1 MIYCKGTIFFITLQS
16 INHHVF
22 RFMLSKLYYKLHSGK
37 NNKLIYLV
45 KNYLSLL
52 IPNSIFRAKLK
63 PALKSID
70 TRADKGYILKRVDY
84 YCKLT
89 PGSIVP
95 NNSPCIGKHD
105 KRWHKVY
112 WFDSREYTRWFTPSL
127 HWVFRP
133 GDINFI
139 PESPSIVK
147 SRPISEDD
155 ANANGV
161 ILKLNKVRHFI
172 FVNDPVPFRE
182 KKDIAIFR
190 GKVKDKP
197 QRVAFFEKYFSNPM
211 CNLGDISRYPEHNEW
226 HVEKMTIADHLK
238 YKFILALE
246 GNDVASNLKWV
257 MSSNSV
263 AVMPR
268 PTCET
273 WFMEGTLIP
282 NYHYI
287 EIKPDFS
294 DLEERLNHY
303 IQHPNEA
310 ESIIKHAHEYVNQF
324 KDKKRE
330 DIISLL
336 VLDKYFRMTG
346 QK

>member
-1 MIYCKGTIFFITLQS
+1 
-16 INHHVF
+16 
-22 RFMLSKLYYKLHSGK
+22 MLSKLYYKLHSGK
-37 NNKLIYLV
+37 NNKFTYLL

-52 IPNSIFRAKLK
+52 VPNSIYRHKLERK
-63 PALKSID
+63 LSEAD
-70 TRADKGYILKRVDY
+70 TRADKEYITSRVDY
-84 YCKLT
+84 YCRLQ
-89 PGSIVP
+89 PGSHLP
-95 NNSPCIGKHD
+95 ADAPCIGKRD

-112 WFDSREYTRWFTPSL
+112 WFDTRECTRWFPPTL
-127 HWVFRP
+127 KWVFRP

-139 PESPSIVK
+139 PPVPSIVK
-147 SRPISEDD
+147 SRPIAGD
-155 ANANGV
+155 NANGV

-172 FVNDPVPFRE
+172 FVNDSIPFRE
-182 KKDIAIFR
+182 KKDMAVFR

-197 QRVAFFEKYFSNPM
+197 QRVDFFEKHFHNPI
-211 CNLGDISRYPEHNEW
+211 CDLGDISRHYAEHAEW
-226 HVEKMTIADHLK
+226 HVEKMTIADHLR

-287 EIKPDFS
+287 EIKSDFS
-294 DLEERLNHY
+294 DLDERLCHY
-303 IQHPNEA
+303 MQHPEEA
-310 ESIIKHAHEYVNQF
+310 EAIIEHAHEYVEQF
-324 KDKKRE
+324 KDKERE
-330 DIISLL
+330 QLISLL
-336 VLDKYFRMTG
+336 VLDKYFKMTG

>member
-1 MIYCKGTIFFITLQS
+1 
-16 INHHVF
+16 
-22 RFMLSKLYYKLHSGK
+22 
-37 NNKLIYLV
+37 
-45 KNYLSLL
+45 
-52 IPNSIFRAKLK
+52 
-63 PALKSID
+63 
-70 TRADKGYILKRVDY
+70 
-84 YCKLT
+84 
-89 PGSIVP
+89 
-95 NNSPCIGKHD
+95 
-105 KRWHKVY
+105 
-112 WFDSREYTRWFTPSL
+112 
-127 HWVFRP
+127 
-133 GDINFI
+133 
-139 PESPSIVK
+139 
-147 SRPISEDD
+147 
-155 ANANGV
+155 
-161 ILKLNKVRHFI
+161 
-172 FVNDPVPFRE
+172 
-182 KKDIAIFR
+182 
-190 GKVKDKP
+190 
-197 QRVAFFEKYFSNPM
+197 
-211 CNLGDISRYPEHNEW
+211 
-226 HVEKMTIADHLK
+226 MTIADHLK

>member
-1 MIYCKGTIFFITLQS
+1 
-16 INHHVF
+16 
-22 RFMLSKLYYKLHSGK
+22 MLSKLYYKLHSGK
-37 NNKLIYLV
+37 NNKLAYLL

-52 IPNSIFRAKLK
+52 VPNSIYRRWLERTLREA
-63 PALKSID
+63 D
-70 TRADKGYILKRVDY
+70 TRADREYITSRVDY
-84 YCKLT
+84 YCRLQ
-89 PGSIVP
+89 PGSHLP
-95 NNSPCIGKHD
+95 ADAPCIGKRD

-112 WFDSREYTRWFTPSL
+112 WFDTRECTRWFPPTL
-127 HWVFRP
+127 KWVFRP

-139 PESPSIVK
+139 PPVPSIVK
-147 SRPISEDD
+147 SRPIAGD
-155 ANANGV
+155 NANGV

-172 FVNDPVPFRE
+172 FVNDRIPFRD
-182 KKDIAIFR
+182 KKDMAVFR

-197 QRVAFFEKYFSNPM
+197 QRVAFFEKHFSNPL
-211 CNLGDISRYPEHNEW
+211 CDLGDISRRYSEHADW

-294 DLEERLNHY
+294 DLDERLHHY
-303 IQHPNEA
+303 MQHPEEA
-310 ESIIKHAHEYVNQF
+310 EAIIEHAHEYVEQF
-324 KDKKRE
+324 KDKERE
-330 DIISLL
+330 RLISLL
-336 VLDKYFRMTG
+336 VLNKYFKMTG
-346 QK
+346 QR

>member
-1 MIYCKGTIFFITLQS
+1 
-16 INHHVF
+16 
-22 RFMLSKLYYKLHSGK
+22 MLSKLYYKLHSGK
-37 NNKLIYLV
+37 NNKFTYLL

-52 IPNSIFRAKLK
+52 VPNSLYRHKLERK
-63 PALKSID
+63 LSEAD
-70 TRADKGYILKRVDY
+70 ARADKEYITSRVDY
-84 YCKLT
+84 YCRLQ
-89 PGSIVP
+89 PGSHLP
-95 NNSPCIGKHD
+95 ADAPCIGKRD

-112 WFDSREYTRWFTPSL
+112 WFDTRECTRWFPPTL
-127 HWVFRP
+127 KWVFRP

-139 PESPSIVK
+139 PPVPSIVK
-147 SRPISEDD
+147 SRPIAGD
-155 ANANGV
+155 NANGV

-172 FVNDPVPFRE
+172 FVNDSIPFRE
-182 KKDIAIFR
+182 KKDMAVFR

-197 QRVAFFEKYFSNPM
+197 QRVDFFEKHFHNPI
-211 CNLGDISRYPEHNEW
+211 CDLGDISRHYAEHAEW
-226 HVEKMTIADHLK
+226 HVEKMTIADHLR

-287 EIKPDFS
+287 EIKSDFS
-294 DLEERLNHY
+294 DLDERLCHY
-303 IQHPNEA
+303 MQHPEEA
-310 ESIIKHAHEYVNQF
+310 EAIIEHAHEYVEQF
-324 KDKKRE
+324 KDKERE
-330 DIISLL
+330 QLISLL
-336 VLDKYFRMTG
+336 VLDKYFKMTG

>member
-1 MIYCKGTIFFITLQS
+1 
-16 INHHVF
+16 
-22 RFMLSKLYYKLHSGK
+22 MLSKLYYKLHSGK
-37 NNKLIYLV
+37 NNKFTYLL

-52 IPNSIFRAKLK
+52 VPNSLYRHKLERK
-63 PALKSID
+63 LSEAD
-70 TRADKGYILKRVDY
+70 TRADKEYITSRVDY
-84 YCKLT
+84 YCRLQ
-89 PGSIVP
+89 PGSHLP
-95 NNSPCIGKHD
+95 ADAPCIGKRD

-112 WFDSREYTRWFTPSL
+112 WFDTRECTRWFPPTL
-127 HWVFRP
+127 KWVFRP

-139 PESPSIVK
+139 PPVPSIVK
-147 SRPISEDD
+147 SRPIAGD
-155 ANANGV
+155 NANGV

-172 FVNDPVPFRE
+172 FVNDSIPFRE
-182 KKDIAIFR
+182 KKDMAVFR

-197 QRVAFFEKYFSNPM
+197 QRVDFFEKHFHNPM
-211 CNLGDISRYPEHNEW
+211 CDLGDISRHYAEHAEW
-226 HVEKMTIADHLK
+226 HVEKMTIADHLR

-257 MSSNSV
+257 MSSQSV

-294 DLEERLNHY
+294 DLDERLRY
-303 IQHPNEA
+303 YMQHPEEA
-310 ESIIKHAHEYVNQF
+310 EAIIEHAHEYVEQF
-324 KDKKRE
+324 KDKERE
-330 DIISLL
+330 QLISLL
-336 VLDKYFRMTG
+336 VLDKYFKMTG

>member
-1 MIYCKGTIFFITLQS
+1 
-16 INHHVF
+16 
-22 RFMLSKLYYKLHSGK
+22 MLSKLYYKLHSGK
-37 NNKLIYLV
+37 NNKFTYLL

-52 IPNSIFRAKLK
+52 VPNSIYRHKLERK
-63 PALKSID
+63 LSEAD
-70 TRADKGYILKRVDY
+70 TRADKEYITSRVDY
-84 YCKLT
+84 YCRLQ
-89 PGSIVP
+89 PGSHLP
-95 NNSPCIGKHD
+95 ADAPCIGKRD

-112 WFDSREYTRWFTPSL
+112 WFDTRECTRWFPPTL
-127 HWVFRP
+127 KWVFRP

-139 PESPSIVK
+139 PPVPSIVK
-147 SRPISEDD
+147 SRPIAGD
-155 ANANGV
+155 NANGV

-172 FVNDPVPFRE
+172 FVNDNIPFRE
-182 KKDIAIFR
+182 KKDMAVFR

-197 QRVAFFEKYFSNPM
+197 QRVDFFEKHFHNPM
-211 CNLGDISRYPEHNEW
+211 CDLGDISRHYAEHAEW
-226 HVEKMTIADHLK
+226 HVEKMTIADHLR

-287 EIKPDFS
+287 EIKSDFS
-294 DLEERLNHY
+294 DLDERLCHY
-303 IQHPNEA
+303 MQHPEEA
-310 ESIIKHAHEYVNQF
+310 EAIIEHAHEYVEQF
-324 KDKKRE
+324 KDKERE
-330 DIISLL
+330 QLISLL
-336 VLDKYFRMTG
+336 VLDKYFKMTG

>member
-1 MIYCKGTIFFITLQS
+1 
-16 INHHVF
+16 
-22 RFMLSKLYYKLHSGK
+22 MLSKLYYKLHSGK
-37 NNKLIYLV
+37 NNKFTYLL

-52 IPNSIFRAKLK
+52 VPNSLYRHKLERK
-63 PALKSID
+63 LSEAD
-70 TRADKGYILKRVDY
+70 TRADKEYITSRVDY
-84 YCKLT
+84 YCRLQ
-89 PGSIVP
+89 PGSHLP
-95 NNSPCIGKHD
+95 ADAPCIGKRD

-112 WFDSREYTRWFTPSL
+112 WFDTRECTRWFPPTL
-127 HWVFRP
+127 KWVFRP

-139 PESPSIVK
+139 PPVPSIVK
-147 SRPISEDD
+147 SRPIAGD
-155 ANANGV
+155 NANGV

-172 FVNDPVPFRE
+172 FVNDRIPFRE
-182 KKDIAIFR
+182 KKDMAVFR

-197 QRVAFFEKYFSNPM
+197 QRVDFFEKHFHNPI
-211 CNLGDISRYPEHNEW
+211 CDLGDISRHYAEHAEW
-226 HVEKMTIADHLK
+226 HVEKMTIADHLN

-287 EIKPDFS
+287 EIKSDFS
-294 DLEERLNHY
+294 DLDERLCHY
-303 IQHPNEA
+303 MQHPEEA
-310 ESIIKHAHEYVNQF
+310 EAIIEHAHEYVEQF
-324 KDKKRE
+324 KDKERE
-330 DIISLL
+330 QLISLL
-336 VLDKYFRMTG
+336 VLNKYFKMTG

>member
-1 MIYCKGTIFFITLQS
+1 
-16 INHHVF
+16 
-22 RFMLSKLYYKLHSGK
+22 MLSKLYYKLHSGK
-37 NNKLIYLV
+37 NNKFTYLL

-52 IPNSIFRAKLK
+52 VPNSLYRHKLERK
-63 PALKSID
+63 LSEAD
-70 TRADKGYILKRVDY
+70 TRADKEYITSRVDY
-84 YCKLT
+84 YCRLQ
-89 PGSIVP
+89 PGSHLP
-95 NNSPCIGKHD
+95 ADAPCIGKRD

-112 WFDSREYTRWFTPSL
+112 WFDTRECTRWFPPTL
-127 HWVFRP
+127 KWVFRP

-139 PESPSIVK
+139 PPVPSIVK
-147 SRPISEDD
+147 SRPIAGD
-155 ANANGV
+155 NANGV

-172 FVNDPVPFRE
+172 FVNDRIPFRE
-182 KKDIAIFR
+182 KKDMAVFR

-197 QRVAFFEKYFSNPM
+197 QRVDFFEKHFHNPI
-211 CNLGDISRYPEHNEW
+211 CDLGDISRHYAEHAEW
-226 HVEKMTIADHLK
+226 HVEKMTIADHLR

-287 EIKPDFS
+287 EIKSDFS
-294 DLEERLNHY
+294 DLDERLCHY
-303 IQHPNEA
+303 MQHPEEA
-310 ESIIKHAHEYVNQF
+310 EAIIEHAHEYVEQF
-324 KDKKRE
+324 KDKERE
-330 DIISLL
+330 QLISLL
-336 VLDKYFRMTG
+336 VLNKYFKMTG

>member
-1 MIYCKGTIFFITLQS
+1 
-16 INHHVF
+16 
-22 RFMLSKLYYKLHSGK
+22 MLSKLYYKLHSGK
-37 NNKLIYLV
+37 NNKFTYLL

-52 IPNSIFRAKLK
+52 VPNSFYRHKLGRTLEG
-63 PALKSID
+63 ASL
-70 TRADKGYILKRVDY
+70 RADKEYIAKRVDY
-84 YCKLT
+84 YCKLQ
-89 PGSIVP
+89 PGSSLP
-95 NNSPCIGKHD
+95 ANAPCIGARD

-112 WFDSREYTRWFTPSL
+112 WFDTRECTRWFNPML
-127 HWVFRP
+127 KWVFRP

-139 PESPSIVK
+139 PPVPSIVK
-147 SRPISEDD
+147 SRPIAGD
-155 ANANGV
+155 NANGV

-172 FVNDPVPFRE
+172 FVNDTMSFRE
-182 KKDIAIFR
+182 KKDMAVFR

-197 QRVAFFEKYFSNPM
+197 QRIDFFEKHFNNPL
-211 CNLGDISRYPEHNEW
+211 CDLGDISRHYDEHTEW

-257 MSSNSV
+257 MSSQSV

-287 EIKPDFS
+287 EIKDDFS
-294 DLEERLNHY
+294 DLDERLRY
-303 IQHPNEA
+303 YMQHPEEA
-310 ESIIKHAHEYVNQF
+310 EAIIKHAHEYVNQF
-324 KDKKRE
+324 RDKERE
-330 DIISLL
+330 RIISLL
-336 VLDKYFRMTG
+336 VLDKYFKMTG
-346 QK
+346 QQR

>member
-1 MIYCKGTIFFITLQS
+1 
-16 INHHVF
+16 
-22 RFMLSKLYYKLHSGK
+22 MLSKLYYKLHSGK
-37 NNKLIYLV
+37 NNKFTYLL

-52 IPNSIFRAKLK
+52 VPNSIYRHKLERK
-63 PALKSID
+63 LSEAD
-70 TRADKGYILKRVDY
+70 TRADKEYITSRVDY
-84 YCKLT
+84 YCRLQ
-89 PGSIVP
+89 PGSHLP
-95 NNSPCIGKHD
+95 ADAPCIGKRD

-112 WFDSREYTRWFTPSL
+112 WFDTRECTRWFPPTL
-127 HWVFRP
+127 KWVFRP

-139 PESPSIVK
+139 PPVPSIVK
-147 SRPISEDD
+147 SRPIAGD
-155 ANANGV
+155 NANGV

-172 FVNDPVPFRE
+172 FVNDSIPFRE
-182 KKDIAIFR
+182 KKDMAVFR

-197 QRVAFFEKYFSNPM
+197 QRVDFFEKHFHNPM
-211 CNLGDISRYPEHNEW
+211 CDLGDISRHYAEHAEW
-226 HVEKMTIADHLK
+226 HVEKMTIADHLR

-287 EIKPDFS
+287 EIKSDFS
-294 DLEERLNHY
+294 DLDERLCHY
-303 IQHPNEA
+303 MQHPEEA
-310 ESIIKHAHEYVNQF
+310 EAIIEHAHEYVEQF
-324 KDKKRE
+324 KDKERE
-330 DIISLL
+330 QLISLL
-336 VLDKYFRMTG
+336 VLDKYFKMTG